1 MPLKYTFL
9 TLISFIILL
18 LFSKPILAC
27 PSARDLAGAG
37 AEPGAA
43 ALADC
48 LLLAQFDIETGSDVV
63 QGSIYGAP
71 ETDLALVRAAEQAL
85 VRSGRTLSGLG
96 ELGLD
101 PIELYISP
109 TGSTIGAEA
118 EDTAA
123 AAQRSALST
132 PESPRRCIIAAFP
145 SLGRDE
151 YRYTISH
158 EFFHCVQFS
167 SFDRGEGGD
176 GVAWWVEG
184 SAEWFA
190 SQTYQGSAL
199 PDQWVAEF
207 DDTSA
212 VTPLTQMEYE
222 SVVFFWWLSQNFGN
236 GRVVELLNAMNIRG
250 SQEEA
255 LASAISQTEFLQFVT
270 DYLEQNITQ
279 PGGRAAASTPLQ
291 DEIIEI
297 RNDRDINLEARR
309 FVAFRV
315 LLKFACGGWD
325 IIEQTRKGA
334 YKAMR
339 LPRSE
344 WQELPAEFRSD
355 SEAKIEYLLAGAAT
369 DGDGFGLSLKAVKQL
384 CVPCQIPD
392 YSDGPEAC
400 LIGEWHLASGG
411 MGAKIGKMLG
421 DGPELSGVDY
431 PDLDGLLILRRDGSF
446 TLQADDDGSMQTT
459 TPSGGMFSADISIS
473 MEKEGSWSVS
483 GDKLVQCYRPVKSI
497 LIDETVTDPDGGTT
511 RIIED
516 QYLGPKLS
524 YTEKRQFTCEGGRLE
539 IIQRALFAPTL
550 EWVYER

>member
-9 TLISFIILL
+9 TLTTFIILL

-109 TGSTIGAEA
+109 TEYSMEA
-118 EDTAA
+118 DDDDTLATAQPVRGTAA
-123 AAQRSALST
+123 DGAR
-132 PESPRRCIIAAFP
+132 PCIIAAFP
-145 SLGRDE
+145 ILTLAE
-151 YRYTISH
+151 YKYTISH

-167 SFDRGEGGD
+167 NFYRGNVQSGAE
-176 GVAWWVEG
+176 WWIEG

-190 SQTYQGSAL
+190 SLTYQGRAL
-199 PDQWVAEF
+199 SDQWVAEF
-207 DDTSA
+207 DDVSA
-212 VTPLTQMEYE
+212 TTPVTEMEYA

-236 GRVVELLNAMNIRG
+236 GRVIGLLNTMNG
-250 SQEEA
+250 GDAQEET
-255 LASAISQTEFLQFVT
+255 LASVVSEQDFLQFVT

-297 RNDRDINLEARR
+297 RDDRDINLEARR

-369 DGDGFGLSLKAVKQL
+369 DGDGFSLSLKAVKQL
-384 CVPCQIPD
+384 CVPCQTPD
-392 YSDGPEAC
+392 YSAGPEAC
-400 LIGEWHLASGG
+400 LIGEWHLTSGG

-431 PDLDGLLILRRDGSF
+431 PDLDGLLTLRRDGSF

-459 TPSGGMFSADISIS
+459 SPSGGMFSADISIS

-497 LIDETVTDPDGGTT
+497 LIDETVTDPEGGAT